1 MVAEVN
7 GKVIANSEI
16 GRGREGY
23 ERHVGGIGV
32 AIKKGFRDLGIGTEM
47 MKALMK
53 QARGIGLKVL
63 KLSAFETNK
72 RAIHVYEKFGF
83 VQTGRVPRKFFRDGR
98 NLD

>member
-1 MVAEVN
+1 
-7 GKVIANSEI
+7 
-16 GRGREGY
+16 
-23 ERHVGGIGV
+23 
-32 AIKKGFRDLGIGTEM
+32 
-47 MKALMK
+47 MKTLIK
-53 QARGIGLKVL
+53 QARAMGLKVL